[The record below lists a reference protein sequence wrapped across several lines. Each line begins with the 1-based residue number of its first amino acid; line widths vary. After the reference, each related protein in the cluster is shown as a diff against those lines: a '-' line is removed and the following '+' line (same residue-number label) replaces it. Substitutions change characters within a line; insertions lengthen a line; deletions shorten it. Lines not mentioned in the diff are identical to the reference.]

1 MGLALNAAE
10 PAELS
15 ELYEGLKLSLT
26 YNYADQ
32 MVGVEID
39 PLADRVVKSRLRG
52 GTRTL
57 TTRLDLGDSELQ
69 RRM

>member
-1 MGLALNAAE
+1 MWGGALDAAD

-15 ELYEGLKLSLT
+15 ELYEALKLGLT

-39 PLADRVVKSRLRG
+39 PLADRVAKYRVRE
-52 GTRTL
+52 GT
-57 TTRLDLGDSELQ
+57 
-69 RRM
+69 